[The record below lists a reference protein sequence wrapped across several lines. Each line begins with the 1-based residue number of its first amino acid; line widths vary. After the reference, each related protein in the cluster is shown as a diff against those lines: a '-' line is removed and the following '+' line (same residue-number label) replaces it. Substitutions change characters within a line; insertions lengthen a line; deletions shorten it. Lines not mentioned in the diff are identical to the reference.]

1 MRRLTSRE
9 VAAFRS
15 LFVARP
21 DAYALWRAGNP
32 VAVHRRLD
40 KQVLEGHLAGDGRV
54 GTYLLLRGKLTP
66 FLVFDLDEPNRS
78 LVLKIL
84 KRLKR
89 HRIPAYVER
98 SKSKGF
104 HIWVFF
110 EKPLYAKFVR
120 TFARALI
127 ADPGNTKIEIFP
139 KQDCVPKEGLGN
151 CIWLPLHSPDVAR
164 RRTVFLDSDFHS
176 IPDQWGSLGQVQ
188 RVGERRV
195 RRALETMALK
205 TPANSSP
212 VPNETQRF
220 PRTKQFPRLRNHAP
234 KLAPCAQA
242 VLLQGADE
250 GNRNVAL
257 FTLAKHLRGAGLDQG
272 AAEELVRAANVN
284 CRPPLSE
291 QEVRGIVQSVFAK
304 GYTSLGCDKPFIASL
319 CSDQCPVRKARD
331 ARKCGV
337 AGYRVLE
344 QAEAR
349 PPIHPSQAYVDGK
362 LWYGLNAGR
371 EEVWVNSDRQAYSI
385 EEMHERFT
393 VEKTPTKMRWSTT
406 GIKRFLR
413 QSGSVSP
420 AELFLK
426 IRGLLEDHIRFRFR
440 WQSTLVALWTMGTY
454 VHRVFAYYGYLWV
467 TSPGR
472 RTGKSLLLEVISCLA
487 YNATPVMTD
496 PSEASL
502 YRDTAANAST
512 QVLDEVESLRRADQE
527 KRSGLM
533 SMLNCG
539 FKAGATV
546 PRFEINTNRVE
557 DLDAYCPRALAGIS
571 RLHPV
576 LADRCFKIFLKR
588 KRPDDKVK
596 RFSERRL
603 ASKLQAM
610 RDDLHVLGLL
620 YTPPVV
626 ERYEQSDSLPMPPE
640 VDDRARDI
648 LEPLFAIA
656 WVIDNANPE
665 LAATEVL
672 TVAARAIARD
682 RASDEGEDEE
692 ITAAL
697 EILVQDYPEG
707 KDKWILRSDRAVGMF
722 KSHESLEWMEHPRQ
736 AASLLRRLGFRSAS
750 HRIGRRVTRGY
761 QVRKHALV
769 DMCKCYGVKLAN
781 SQNETL
787 QALQA
792 GQNQLIPS
800 ARRSVTGLGC
810 NA

>member
-1 MRRLTSRE
+1 MRRPTSTE

-21 DAYALWRAGNP
+21 DAYVLWRAGNP
-32 VAVHRRLD
+32 VAVHRPLD

-54 GTYLLLRGKLTP
+54 GTYLLLRGNLTP
-66 FLVFDLDEPNRS
+66 FLVFDLDEPNKS
-78 LVLKIL
+78 LVLKIR

-110 EKPLYAKFVR
+110 EKPLHAKLAR
-120 TFARALI
+120 RFASALI
-127 ADPGNTKIEIFP
+127 ADLGNTKIEIFP

-151 CIWLPLHSPDVAR
+151 CIWLPLHSPDVVR
-164 RRTVFLDSDFHS
+164 RRTVFLDSNFHS
-176 IPDQWGSLGQVQ
+176 IPDQWGFLAEVR

-195 RRALETMALK
+195 RRALETMALEA
-205 TPANSSP
+205 PANSSP
-212 VPNETQRF
+212 ASNQIQRF

-242 VLLQGADE
+242 ILLQGADE

-257 FTLAKHLRGAGLDQG
+257 FTLAKHLRGASLDQ
-272 AAEELVRAANVN
+272 AAAGELVRAANMN

-291 QEVRGIVQSVFAK
+291 QEVRGIIQSVFAK

-319 CSDQCPVRKARD
+319 CSDQCPVKRANEK
-331 ARKCGV
+331 
-337 AGYRVLE
+337 RVGTSAIRILD

-349 PPIHPSQAYVDGK
+349 PRIHPSQAYVDGK

-371 EEVWVNSDRQAYSI
+371 EEVWVNSDRQANSM
-385 EEMHERFT
+385 EEMLDRFT
-393 VEKTPTKMRWSTT
+393 LERKPTKMRWSTA
-406 GIKRFLR
+406 GVKRFLR
-413 QSGSVSP
+413 ESGSVSP

-426 IRGLLEDHIRFRFR
+426 IRGLLEDHIRFRSR
-440 WQSTLVALWTMGTY
+440 WQPTLVALWTMGTY
-454 VHRVFAYYGYLWV
+454 VHQAFAYYGYLWL

-472 RTGKSLLLEVISCLA
+472 RSGKSLLLEIISCLA

-502 YRDTAANAST
+502 YRDTAANSST

-527 KRSGLM
+527 KHSGLM
-533 SMLNCG
+533 AMLNCG
-539 FKAGATV
+539 FKAGAKV
-546 PRFEINTNRVE
+546 PRFDISTNRVE

-603 ASKLQAM
+603 ASKLQGM
-610 RDDLHVLGLL
+610 RDDLHVFGLL
-620 YTPPVV
+620 YAPPVG
-626 ERYEQSDSLPMPPE
+626 ERYDESDSLVLPPE

-656 WVIDNANPE
+656 WVVDNAGPE
-665 LAATEVL
+665 LAIAEVL

-707 KDKWILRSDRAVGMF
+707 KDKWILRSDRAVGIF
-722 KSHESLEWMEHPRQ
+722 KSHESLEWMEYPRQ
-736 AASLLRRLGFRSAS
+736 AANLLRRLGFRSAP
-750 HRIGRRVTRGY
+750 HRIGRKVTRGY
-761 QVRKHALV
+761 QIRRHVLI
-769 DMCKCYGVKLAN
+769 DMCKCYGVNLAN
-781 SQNETL
+781 SQNEAL
-787 QALQA
+787 PALQA
-792 GQNQLIPS
+792 
-800 ARRSVTGLGC
+800 R
-810 NA
+810 